1 MITREIDYA
10 LRTILYL
17 SNNYDKRVESELLAE
32 EMHIPYRFLRKIVR
46 HLVSADLVDSA
57 RGKNGGIKLALPPE
71 AISLYDVIK
80 AFDYRMVMLNSCLDE
95 QFDCQ
100 RRDLKCSIH
109 NAITAVQRKVDQSL
123 KDITFDQVD

>member
-17 SNNYDKRVESELLAE
+17 SHNYDNRVESEVLAE
-32 EMHIPYRFLRKIVR
+32 EMNIPYRFLRKIVR
-46 HLVSADLVDSA
+46 HLVSAELLDSA

-71 AISLYDVIK
+71 AISLYDVIS

-95 QFDCQ
+95 GFDCQ

-109 NAITAVQRKVDQSL
+109 NAIKGVQKKIDSSL
-123 KDITFDQVD
+123 KEITFDQV

>member
-17 SNNYDKRVESELLAE
+17 SNTYDKRIESEALAE
-32 EMHIPYRFLRKIVR
+32 EMNIPYRFLRKIVR
-46 HLVSADLVDSA
+46 HLVSAELVDSA

-80 AFDYRMVMLNSCLDE
+80 AFDYRMVMLNSCLDDNFE
-95 QFDCQ
+95 CQ

-109 NAITAVQRKVDQSL
+109 TAIKGVQQKIDSSL
-123 KDITFDQVD
+123 KEITFDQV